1 MDQDHFL
8 FVEKYRPRTI
18 DECILPESIKNTFK
32 GYVKQGRIPHLLVA
46 GSAGGGKSTIS
57 KALCN
62 EIGVD
67 YIVINGSLDNGID
80 ILRTKIL
87 SFASTISLT
96 DAKKVVIIDEADYL
110 NCVWEEEEV
119 LTGTLDYPVPVP
131 LKDLDKNT
139 EIPLIS
145 FNMTTGTYEND
156 IGWVVAN
163 SINDMYEVVLDNQAS
178 LCVTDDHPFIVIQN
192 GNYVECTINDG
203 LLGQHVV
210 LFNQQPRTVVSVQWL
225 GKRNF
230 INLAVNKNQT
240 FVMANGIVVH
250 NCNSIQ
256 PALRNFMEEFSDNCT
271 FILTCNYKDRIIAPL
286 HSRCAVIDF
295 HIPSNERVELAKQF
309 FKRVLYI
316 LKQEHIEYDQKVVAE
331 LVQKH
336 LPDYRRILNELQ
348 RYAASGKIDTGIL
361 INLGNES
368 FKELFGFLQVKNFTE
383 TRKWVAKNADT
394 NSDQIFRT
402 LYDQGHNYIKKESLP
417 QMILILADYSYKKAF
432 VADQELN
439 LMACLVE
446 IMVAVEFL

>member
-18 DECILPESIKNTFK
+18 DECILPVAIKNTFK
-32 GYVKQGRIPHLLVA
+32 GYVKQGRIPHLMLS
-46 GSAGGGKSTIS
+46 GPPSAGKSS
-57 KALCN
+57 VAKALCD

-80 ILRTKIL
+80 VLRTKIL

-110 NCVWEEEEV
+110 NCLWEEETI
-119 LTGTLDYPVPVP
+119 LTGTLDYPVPIK
-131 LKDLDKNT
+131 LKDLDENK

-145 FNMTTGTYEND
+145 FNMNTGTFEND
-156 IGWVVAN
+156 LGWIVAD
-163 SINDMYEVVLDNQAS
+163 SINDVYEVELDS
-178 LCVTDDHPFIVIQN
+178 GEKLCVTDDHPFIIKV
-192 GNYVECTINDG
+192 GDEYTEKCINDG
-203 LLGQHVV
+203 LLGRRVV
-210 LFNQQPRTVVSVQWL
+210 LFKQTPSMVVATNYI
-225 GKRNF
+225 GPKRV

-240 FVMANGIVVH
+240 FVSGNGIVVH

-295 HIPSNERVELAKQF
+295 QIPSNERVELAKQF

-361 INLGNES
+361 LNLGNES

-417 QMILILADYSYKKAF
+417 QMILLLADYSYKKAF

>member
-18 DECILPESIKNTFK
+18 DECILPVAIKNTFK
-32 GYVKQGRIPHLLVA
+32 GYVKQGRIPHLMLS
-46 GSAGGGKSTIS
+46 GPPSAGKSS
-57 KALCN
+57 VAKALCD

-110 NCVWEEEEV
+110 N
-119 LTGTLDYPVPVP
+119 
-131 LKDLDKNT
+131 
-139 EIPLIS
+139 
-145 FNMTTGTYEND
+145 
-156 IGWVVAN
+156 A
-163 SINDMYEVVLDNQAS
+163 
-178 LCVTDDHPFIVIQN
+178 
-192 GNYVECTINDG
+192 
-203 LLGQHVV
+203 
-210 LFNQQPRTVVSVQWL
+210 
-225 GKRNF
+225 
-230 INLAVNKNQT
+230 
-240 FVMANGIVVH
+240 
-250 NCNSIQ
+250 NSIQ

-295 HIPSNERVELAKQF
+295 QIPSNERVELAKQF

-316 LKQEHIEYDQKVVAE
+316 LKQENIEYDQKVVAE

-383 TRKWVAKNADT
+383 TRKWVAKNADS

-417 QMILILADYSYKKAF
+417 QTILILADYSYKKAF